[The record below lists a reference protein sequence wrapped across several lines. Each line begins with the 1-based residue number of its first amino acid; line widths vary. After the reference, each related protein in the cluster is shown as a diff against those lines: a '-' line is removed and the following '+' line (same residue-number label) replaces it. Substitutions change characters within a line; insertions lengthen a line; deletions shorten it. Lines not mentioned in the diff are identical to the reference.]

1 MRHGYGGK
9 YLKEL
14 HKSALYQ
21 RQGFGKDA
29 CKFGKGIFFIFF
41 CGRSNISPYSSA
53 FSQSM
58 EDLCVS
64 AIKKQPTAQC
74 HFLCDLCMP
83 GALIFPWQ
91 KAEQALS
98 LVENSKRRGVKV
110 NNCLKKKHLFIVL
123 DSWWDKVFWTH
134 PQSEPAGICPIN
146 LWVIA

>member
-29 CKFGKGIFFIFF
+29 CKFRKGIFFIFL
-41 CGRSNISPYSSA
+41 CSRSNISPSSSA
-53 FSQSM
+53 FSLSM

-110 NNCLKKKHLFIVL
+110 NNCFKKSIFSLFSSLGETKCSGPILSLILPAYVL
-123 DSWWDKVFWTH
+123 ST
-134 PQSEPAGICPIN
+134 SG
-146 LWVIA
+146 